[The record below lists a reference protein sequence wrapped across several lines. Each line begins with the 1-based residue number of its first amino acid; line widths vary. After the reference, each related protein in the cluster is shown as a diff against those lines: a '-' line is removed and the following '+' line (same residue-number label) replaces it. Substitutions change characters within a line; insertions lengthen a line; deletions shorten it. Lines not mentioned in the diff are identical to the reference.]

1 MEHTTI
7 AVDLAKSVFQIAI
20 SHRPGRVAAEHRLSR
35 ARLLPFFATQPTAT
49 VLLEACGSAHH
60 WGRALA
66 KLGHTVRLLPPHET
80 RRYVRRNKTDQTDA
94 RAMLEA
100 ARNEEIHTVPIKSE
114 IQQAVASLHRIRTTW
129 VRTRTARLNTLRGLL
144 REFGITIPVGARHVV
159 PRVGALI
166 EDAEAPVPM
175 SLRATL
181 AELCEE
187 ITWIDAAVRAGRPP
201 AHDAFRRPDRRHSA
215 GARGRRHVSAGTDPG
230 PRRAP
235 RGARRATERRRGRPS
250 RSGTMALAQTAQV
263 ARLFPDQA
271 VVLVSPDLAG
281 THIPTSLA
289 YLHDAD
295 AILVQERNPD
305 DQVMRRVIRAWLARG
320 RAVFI
325 VVGLRDFSFFASD
338 LALEAVGSAHLT
350 LRTLERTRTRVPQ
363 AVVLTP
369 IQLQLFRVTRTVGP
383 DRTAIDVGTP
393 ADDLL
398 YDLRGFHAPERDQDP
413 ARGTFR
419 WTGPRASLT
428 LPGGRDVTL
437 VVAGGRPPGTPLHL
451 AAAPPKNHSK
461 HGVLSRFVPLCPA

>member
-1 MEHTTI
+1 MRRYVPVVLPLTMLFGALT
-7 AVDLAKSVFQIAI
+7 VVTLLA
-20 SHRPGRVAAEHRLSR
+20 RVAA
-35 ARLLPFFATQPTAT
+35 ATY
-49 VLLEACGSAHH
+49 
-60 WGRALA
+60 R
-66 KLGHTVRLLPPHET
+66 
-80 RRYVRRNKTDQTDA
+80 
-94 RAMLEA
+94 
-100 ARNEEIHTVPIKSE
+100 
-114 IQQAVASLHRIRTTW
+114 
-129 VRTRTARLNTLRGLL
+129 RGLTL
-144 REFGITIPVGARHVV
+144 AT
-159 PRVGALI
+159 GALLVGLV
-166 EDAEAPVPM
+166 A
-175 SLRATL
+175 
-181 AELCEE
+181 
-187 ITWIDAAVRAGRPP
+187 
-201 AHDAFRRPDRRHSA
+201 
-215 GARGRRHVSAGTDPG
+215 
-230 PRRAP
+230 
-235 RGARRATERRRGRPS
+235 RPS
-250 RSGTMALAQTAQV
+250 VAVVGQPLWDDALAQTAQV

-437 VVAGGRPPGTPLHL
+437 VVAAARPPGTPPSGRG
-451 AAAPPKNHSK
+451 ASQKPQQTR
-461 HGVLSRFVPLCPA
+461 GFVPLCPALSRLVPHPKTFVRAERASPGDDAP

>member
-1 MEHTTI
+1 M
-7 AVDLAKSVFQIAI
+7 
-20 SHRPGRVAAEHRLSR
+20 R
-35 ARLLPFFATQPTAT
+35 
-49 VLLEACGSAHH
+49 
-60 WGRALA
+60 
-66 KLGHTVRLLPPHET
+66 
-80 RRYVRRNKTDQTDA
+80 
-94 RAMLEA
+94 
-100 ARNEEIHTVPIKSE
+100 
-114 IQQAVASLHRIRTTW
+114 
-129 VRTRTARLNTLRGLL
+129 VRTGTLLVGL
-144 REFGITIPVGARHVV
+144 VA
-159 PRVGALI
+159 
-166 EDAEAPVPM
+166 
-175 SLRATL
+175 
-181 AELCEE
+181 
-187 ITWIDAAVRAGRPP
+187 
-201 AHDAFRRPDRRHSA
+201 
-215 GARGRRHVSAGTDPG
+215 
-230 PRRAP
+230 
-235 RGARRATERRRGRPS
+235 RPS
-250 RSGTMALAQTAQV
+250 VAVVGQPLWDDALAQTAQV

-338 LALEAVGSAHLT
+338 LALEAVGSAHLN

-461 HGVLSRFVPLCPA
+461 HGVLSRFVPHPKTFGPSVCRPCCIRAKLRILVKRILRKHGYPPDKQESATRTVLEQAEVLSTGWAT